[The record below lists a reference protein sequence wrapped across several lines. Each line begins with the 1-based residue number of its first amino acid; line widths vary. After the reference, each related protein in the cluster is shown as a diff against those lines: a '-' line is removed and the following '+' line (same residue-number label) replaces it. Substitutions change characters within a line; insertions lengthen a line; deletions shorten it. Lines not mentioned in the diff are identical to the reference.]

1 VNKLEKIL
9 KEKTWA
15 VVSIMIL
22 FLSSCATTTVNNLT
36 PSDYIGK
43 PYASVFSDPNVHLE
57 QYQTFSVFPLSSISD
72 KVKMNP
78 ILEKQL
84 LFYVRNLIE
93 SKGYE
98 FVQMDQKPDFLV
110 TLNANSE
117 YKEFYVPPSQVT
129 VPYWVPGKDIIK
141 NTYSS
146 GTVNLNTLGN
156 SPSYGFGSWR
166 GSGMEIT
173 HVPGYMA
180 SNTYTKPGYTV
191 GHYYPAATIFVYDRK
206 TLKEVWEASG
216 AAVSNNPNMSV
227 SEEGLLSYMIDKYP
241 YASASN
247 YNTKQIKIYT
257 AEAILSD
264 LGIKSCTIFTNDG
277 ISYFPTVGINKD
289 SIAEREGLKDGD
301 MIIEINGVSTLNKSF
316 SEIAN
321 LLVEKPGAELNI
333 KVKRLNE
340 ILQLTIPIDWKKE
353 ADLYNKIGVFCY
365 KKGYFKESINYI
377 QNAVEIYKKHEY
389 NQALD
394 VTLNNLG
401 YIYTKL
407 KDYPKAEKYLLD
419 GLNIAKN
426 INDKHEEANILNNLG
441 YIYTKLKDYPKA
453 EKYFLDSLNIA
464 KNINDKHEEGA
475 NLGLLGYIY
484 TKLKDYPKAEKY
496 LLDSL
501 NIAKNINDKH
511 EEGANLGLL
520 GYIYTKLKDYP
531 KAEKYLLDSLNIA
544 KNIDDKHA
552 EATIYSHFGE
562 FYEDKGDKKTAESYF
577 AKSYNLYK
585 SIGDNDDAQM
595 IYDKH
600 LKK

>member
-1 VNKLEKIL
+1 VSKLEKIL

-57 QYQTFSVFPLSSISD
+57 RYQTFSVFPLSSISD

-146 GTVNLNTLGN
+146 GTLNLNSLG
-156 SPSYGFGSWR
+156 SSSSYGFGNWS
-166 GSGMEIT
+166 GSGTEIT
-173 HVPGYMA
+173 HVPGYMT
-180 SNTYTKPGYTV
+180 SSTYTKPGYTV
-191 GHYYPAATIFVYDRK
+191 GHYYPAVTIFIYDRK

-216 AAVSNNPNMSV
+216 VAVSNNPNMSV

-277 ISYFPTVGINKD
+277 ISYFPIVRINKD

-426 INDKHEEANILNNLG
+426 INDKHEEAV
-441 YIYTKLKDYPKA
+441 
-453 EKYFLDSLNIA
+453 
-464 KNINDKHEEGA
+464 
-475 NLGLLGYIY
+475 NLGLLGYLYI
-484 TKLKDYPKAEKY
+484 KLKDYPKAEKY

-501 NIAKNINDKH
+501 NIAKNIDDKH
-511 EEGANLGLL
+511 AEGANLSLL
-520 GYIYTKLKDYP
+520 GSIYIKLKDYP